1 MGLSSLITV
10 VLVLVILGFI
20 VWLLMRFVPIAS
32 PFREIILF
40 VIVLAVVLWLLSFF
54 GIWSGPVGLRR

>member
-1 MGLSSLITV
+1 MGLDSLITV
-10 VLVLVILGFI
+10 ILVLVILGFI

-54 GIWSGPVGLRR
+54 GIWSGPAALRR

>member
-10 VLVLVILGFI
+10 VLLLVILGFV

>member
-1 MGLSSLITV
+1 MGLDSLITV
-10 VLVLVILGFI
+10 ILVLVILGFI

-54 GIWSGPVGLRR
+54 GLWSGPAALRR